1 MITSTNTT
9 MVTSTIKKRIT
20 STVTTPPQR

>member
-20 STVTTPPQR
+20 STITTPPHR